1 MNEDDLIQAITED
14 DVIRMA
20 GLLPLLMHADGGVGF
35 GVKGLDGRY
44 RLANPMLE
52 RLLGQHPGQLA
63 GKSESELL
71 PPNLLAPLLR
81 SDQRI
86 LAGAATASEEV
97 DLPDDGHYLWL
108 RLPILGPD
116 RRLRSIASVIFEHS
130 PRAPR
135 QPAAAVQQTL
145 DSLQQANRELQ
156 RTVVELEQVASTD
169 KLTGAWNRRRLEE
182 CVRSELGRFERYQH
196 PLSLLILDIDF
207 FKAINDRHGHGT
219 GDQVLQS
226 LTRRLQGGL
235 RATDALARWGGEE
248 FVVLCPDTN
257 RATAATLAE
266 RLREQ
271 IAQASFADVDRLTIS
286 IGVAEC
292 RAGET
297 WDEWFQRADE
307 ALYRAKAAGRNQVQ
321 LAPEAALPA
330 DAGDYLVANFVQL
343 VWRSAYECGDEA
355 IDRGHRLLFS
365 DANELLAAILSGQA
379 AERVNTM
386 VDRLLTDVLEHFHDE
401 ETVFVAAGY
410 PRAEEHIAMHRDLVS
425 QSLKM
430 AAAFR
435 AGTQGVG
442 DVFKYLAHDVI
453 TRHLLSEDR
462 KFFDHLRRQRPLG
475 A

>member
-1 MNEDDLIQAITED
+1 MPW
-14 DVIRMA
+14 R
-20 GLLPLLMHADGGVGF
+20 
-35 GVKGLDGRY
+35 
-44 RLANPMLE
+44 
-52 RLLGQHPGQLA
+52 
-63 GKSESELL
+63 
-71 PPNLLAPLLR
+71 
-81 SDQRI
+81 
-86 LAGAATASEEV
+86 AGAAKNSSSSAPTPTAR
-97 DLPDDGHYLWL
+97 P
-108 RLPILGPD
+108 
-116 RRLRSIASVIFEHS
+116 
-130 PRAPR
+130 
-135 QPAAAVQQTL
+135 QQRWP
-145 DSLQQANRELQ
+145 SACANRS
-156 RTVVELEQVASTD
+156 RKRV
-169 KLTGAWNRRRLEE
+169 
-182 CVRSELGRFERYQH
+182 
-196 PLSLLILDIDF
+196 
-207 FKAINDRHGHGT
+207 
-219 GDQVLQS
+219 
-226 LTRRLQGGL
+226 
-235 RATDALARWGGEE
+235 
-248 FVVLCPDTN
+248 
-257 RATAATLAE
+257 
-266 RLREQ
+266 
-271 IAQASFADVDRLTIS
+271 ADVDRLTIS

-442 DVFKYLAHDVI
+442 DVFKFLAHDVI